1 MLGRCRSLPSP
12 QSPTNASAAG
22 PGRAMCLHNVTS
34 TVGAMPKGTLSGQ
47 WLRPIQPDSTL
58 PPLHRDSASSRSELV
73 GDAAAWREKE
83 QAAC

>member
-22 PGRAMCLHNVTS
+22 PGRAMCLHNVT
-34 TVGAMPKGTLSGQ
+34 VGAMPKGILSGQ